1 MYVYLVSCYIISFQK
16 KLFKMFKC
24 VVFVFVGVKSEQ
36 GPYDDVEISES
47 SWGKVP
53 NNDIFLGW

>member
-1 MYVYLVSCYIISFQK
+1 MYIYIYIIHVCNVYLISCYIISFQK
-16 KLFKMFKC
+16 QLFKC

-47 SWGKVP
+47 S
-53 NNDIFLGW
+53 

>member
-1 MYVYLVSCYIISFQK
+1 MYVYLVSCYIISFQNQ
-16 KLFKMFKC
+16 LFKC

-47 SWGKVP
+47 S
-53 NNDIFLGW
+53 